1 LFNQTFQAHDILL
14 ILVLVVLEG
23 VLSVDNALVLGLLA
37 RRVPRHLRGRALT
50 YGLGGAFIF
59 RFIAVAAASWL
70 LHVRWLKVVGG
81 GYLLYLAI
89 RHFTGESDDEPHHL
103 AHEPAADAV
112 QPRGAPFHFWYAV
125 GVIELT
131 DLAFAVDSILAA
143 VALVAGQHSAKA
155 SQIHPKLWVVIL
167 GGMLGVL
174 LVRVAAGAIVHL
186 LERFTRL
193 EPAAYVLVFLI
204 GLKLLVDWAANVP
217 GQAPRVNFHS
227 PRSAGFWLFWG
238 SMVAT
243 LAFGFLPHRPRGD
256 SFSGSAEGTRS
267 RDP

>member
-1 LFNQTFQAHDILL
+1 MFNQTFQAHDVLL

-23 VLSVDNALVLGLLA
+23 VLSVDNALVLGILA
-37 RRVPRHLRGRALT
+37 KRVPRHLRSRALT
-50 YGLGGAFIF
+50 YGLGGAFVF
-59 RFIAVAAASWL
+59 RFLAVAAASWL

-89 RHFTGESDDEPHHL
+89 RHFTSQNPEEEHHPS
-103 AHEPAADAV
+103 HEPSPDAL

-125 GVIELT
+125 GIIELT

-155 SQIHPKLWVVIL
+155 SQIHPKLWVIIL

-174 LVRVAAGAIVHL
+174 LVRVAAGVIVHL

-193 EPAAYVLVFLI
+193 EAAAYVLVFLI

-217 GQAPRVNFHS
+217 GQTPRVNFHS
-227 PRSAGFWLFWG
+227 PTSAGFWLFWG
-238 SMVAT
+238 SMVGT
-243 LAFGFLPHRPRGD
+243 LAFGFLPHRNRDTD
-256 SFSGSAEGTRS
+256 SEPSSDSSDA
-267 RDP
+267 